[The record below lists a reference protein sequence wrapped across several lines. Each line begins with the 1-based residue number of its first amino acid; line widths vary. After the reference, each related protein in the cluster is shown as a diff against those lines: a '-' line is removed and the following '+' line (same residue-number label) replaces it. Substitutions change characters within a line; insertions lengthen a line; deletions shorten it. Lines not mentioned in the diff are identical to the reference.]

1 NLRKIKKTM
10 KAKDIVANFYKSD
23 VVLDTDALDVLLHD
37 DVLLEWHSTKGFL
50 QLNKPIILDLSKELN
65 KAYVRSKNNI
75 SHLVAKGDTV
85 TVRYTQYVKT
95 IENPR
100 EEMLLAHFIV
110 IWELKDDKLFRGY
123 QISQL

>member
-1 NLRKIKKTM
+1 M

-37 DVLLEWHSTKGFL
+37 DVFLEWHSTKGFL
-50 QLNKPIILDLSKELN
+50 QLNKPMILDLSKELN